1 MYKLIINIL
10 KCLGRGGGG
19 GEGELNSRG
28 GREIP
33 GCPRKYFRIFFQ
45 VPGLYRQLL
54 QNIWTK
60 IILIVYYNTCN
71 FSERSKA
78 D

>member
-10 KCLGRGGGG
+10 KCLGGGGG
-19 GEGELNSRG
+19 KLNSRG
-28 GREIP
+28 VKEN
-33 GCPRKYFRIFFQ
+33 PRVPPPKYFRIFFQ

-54 QNIWTK
+54 QNTWTK

-71 FSERSKA
+71 FSERSEA